1 MTVVITA
8 SDWKVMEP
16 DQDVVKGAAP
26 QQERDLAQY
35 TGESY
40 WKK

>member
-1 MTVVITA
+1 
-8 SDWKVMEP
+8 MEA

-26 QQERDLAQY
+26 QQERAIWHSIARA
-35 TGESY
+35 SY